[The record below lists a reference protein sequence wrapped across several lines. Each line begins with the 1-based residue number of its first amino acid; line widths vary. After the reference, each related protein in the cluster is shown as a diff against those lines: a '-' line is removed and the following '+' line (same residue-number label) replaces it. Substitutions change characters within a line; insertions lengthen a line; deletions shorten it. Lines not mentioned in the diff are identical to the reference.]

1 MRSPM
6 QLYANTRPIRCL
18 TTPRLASVQPSALDW
33 LLVRENSEGE
43 DAGHGGRSHVGQPW
57 EVATETSI

>member
-1 MRSPM
+1 M

-18 TTPRLASVQPSALDW
+18 TTPRLASVHPSALDW

-43 DAGHGGRSHVGQPW
+43 DVGQPW